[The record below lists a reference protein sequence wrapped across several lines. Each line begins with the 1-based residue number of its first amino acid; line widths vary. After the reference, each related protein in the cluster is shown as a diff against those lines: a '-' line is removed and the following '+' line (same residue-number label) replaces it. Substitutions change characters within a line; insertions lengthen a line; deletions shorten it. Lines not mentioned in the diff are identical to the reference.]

1 MTVFQI
7 FFYIILMFGIFSL
20 LKLAWPELRDTNK
33 EIGGAAK
40 IIANERTRKFN
51 KAKFRLSAQEFNS
64 IHGFRVA
71 LPEEIKKGRA
81 KARNGR
87 KISPRK
93 RDK

>member
-1 MTVFQI
+1 MTIFQV
-7 FFYIILMFGIFSL
+7 FFYIILMLGIGSL

-33 EIGGAAK
+33 EIGSAAK
-40 IIANERTRKFN
+40 LIANERTRKFN

-64 IHGFRVA
+64 IYGFRVA
-71 LPEEIKKGRA
+71 LPKEIKGRA

-93 RDK
+93 KNK